1 MTLTPTSTATA
12 TLSGRDLALNRR
24 KAMALHGK
32 TGVTKTASVM
42 SARPA
47 ASRVEPAAAA
57 PASYGLSQA
66 SSASASEASIMAQAR
81 TAVAANG
88 RSASRARR
96 EALSTSG
103 KAALQTAAARP
114 SGRVRP
120 QPQNAAMASTAVA
133 DASAK
138 GCGCGCNGT
147 KGGCGD
153 TRPATNVVSAAAV
166 SPASNVPRKAIEPT
180 GRA

>member
-1 MTLTPTSTATA
+1 MTLTTASTATA

-47 ASRVEPAAAA
+47 ASRVVPAAARSA
-57 PASYGLSQA
+57 ESGQSKASTV
-66 SSASASEASIMAQAR
+66 SASDSAIMAQAR
-81 TAVAANG
+81 AAVAVNG

-103 KAALQTAAARP
+103 KAALQPTAA
-114 SGRVRP
+114 
-120 QPQNAAMASTAVA
+120 
-133 DASAK
+133 
-138 GCGCGCNGT
+138 
-147 KGGCGD
+147 
-153 TRPATNVVSAAAV
+153 
-166 SPASNVPRKAIEPT
+166 
-180 GRA
+180 

>member
-1 MTLTPTSTATA
+1 MTLTTDSTATA
-12 TLSGRDLALNRR
+12 TLSGRELALNRR

-47 ASRVEPAAAA
+47 GSRVEPAAARSA
-57 PASYGLSQA
+57 ESGQSKA
-66 SSASASEASIMAQAR
+66 SSVSASDASIMAQAR
-81 TAVAANG
+81 AAVAANG
-88 RSASRARR
+88 SSVSRARR

-120 QPQNAAMASTAVA
+120 KPLADVTA
-133 DASAK
+133 
-138 GCGCGCNGT
+138 
-147 KGGCGD
+147 
-153 TRPATNVVSAAAV
+153 
-166 SPASNVPRKAIEPT
+166 
-180 GRA
+180 